1 MNRINEISFN
11 SSLMREM
18 RAIAFVSHLIDD
30 GQLNDEKHR
39 RMLVHSI
46 MNEEYMTSLGV
57 TSKLN
62 PDWGFLKTLRDVG
75 RASASKWL
83 DEHFDDVGV
92 RSSTDV
98 KSAFL

>member
-1 MNRINEISFN
+1 M
-11 SSLMREM
+11 
-18 RAIAFVSHLIDD
+18 
-30 GQLNDEKHR
+30 
-39 RMLVHSI
+39 
-46 MNEEYMTSLGV
+46 
-57 TSKLN
+57 
-62 PDWGFLKTLRDVG
+62 KTLRDVG